1 MDRGRRGRNGA
12 YVSSGLA
19 YGFVG
24 LVGLSSGLM
33 AVFGGATLVEIGLL
47 AGRGLVEG
55 GVLLVAIGIRPW
67 TRE

>member
-1 MDRGRRGRNGA
+1 MHRGRRGRDEA
-12 YVSSGLA
+12 FVSAGLA

-47 AGRGLVEG
+47 AGLGSLVG
-55 GVLLVAIGIRPW
+55 TVLLVAIGIRPW
-67 TRE
+67 EQG